1 MIGWHTKRTL
11 STEHITFKISYIFFI
26 FSYDTLKLQV
36 IFNITHIVRMIA
48 KCENFLTK
56 MYKLS
61 IIEDSRTQMIN
72 GSIFLSVYI
81 RNFKVRVNTNKVK
94 KRYPR
99 EVFSFF
105 WKTIAVNK
113 VWWQILFRSDVVLHT
128 HCYSPC
134 RFSDIDLFSIP
145 GRWSLYPR
153 LIKI

>member
-105 WKTIAVNK
+105 
-113 VWWQILFRSDVVLHT
+113 
-128 HCYSPC
+128 
-134 RFSDIDLFSIP
+134 
-145 GRWSLYPR
+145 
-153 LIKI
+153 